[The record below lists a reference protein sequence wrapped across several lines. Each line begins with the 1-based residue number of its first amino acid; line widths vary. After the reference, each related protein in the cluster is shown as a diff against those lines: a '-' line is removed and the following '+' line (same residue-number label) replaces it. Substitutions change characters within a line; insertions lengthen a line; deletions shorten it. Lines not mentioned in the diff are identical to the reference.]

1 MADRELLRRII
12 SAAVMIP
19 PVLAAVHFG
28 PPWYTA
34 LIVILAAAMVWEW
47 AHLAGRDPAWLVPG
61 TVYMLGAAYLM
72 YLMRGDGQIGRDLIY
87 FLFAVTWT
95 TDTGAYLTGRALG
108 GPKLAPR
115 VSPSKTISGAIGGLV
130 TGGGAGILIWWLT
143 GHSVDVQIAV
153 VAALGSIACQI
164 GDLLESAAKRHFQV
178 KDSGRMIPGH
188 GGILDRVDGLLAAAF
203 AVAAAGA
210 GIWR

>member
-61 TVYMLGAAYLM
+61 TVYMLG
-72 YLMRGDGQIGRDLIY
+72 DGRRDVSREDRLELRIGRDHRHH
-87 FLFAVTWT
+87 
-95 TDTGAYLTGRALG
+95 RAC
-108 GPKLAPR
+108 AD
-115 VSPSKTISGAIGGLV
+115 
-130 TGGGAGILIWWLT
+130 
-143 GHSVDVQIAV
+143 DVGKPI
-153 VAALGSIACQI
+153 
-164 GDLLESAAKRHFQV
+164 
-178 KDSGRMIPGH
+178 
-188 GGILDRVDGLLAAAF
+188 
-203 AVAAAGA
+203 
-210 GIWR
+210 